1 MRKLPRATACAEL
14 VGFASLGGFWVANG
28 LRVNLSY
35 TPLHVGRD
43 ALMARYQLG
52 EGVFAYAT
60 FVSAFFVV
68 LPLILLQLL
77 ACVWGRTREWVTAD
91 RWAMR
96 LLVITT
102 LVGIPALLFLALVC
116 SLSFGAGMVG

>member
-1 MRKLPRATACAEL
+1 MS
-14 VGFASLGGFWVANG
+14 FASLAGFFVANE

-52 EGVFAYAT
+52 EGAFAYAT
-60 FVSAFFVV
+60 CGSAFFVV
-68 LPLILLQLL
+68 LPLIALQLL
-77 ACVWGRTREWVTAD
+77 ACVWSRTRGWVTAD
-91 RWAMR
+91 RWATR
-96 LLVITT
+96 LLVVTT

-116 SLSFGAGMVG
+116 SLSLGVGMVG